1 MDNEASRR
9 LCGMCG
15 HVRTQCGNS
24 EVRTVVYKSAVL
36 QSKGNMTHKSV
47 VHASAVNKCRASLL
61 RCRGNESSRVA
72 RRIKH
77 ERSRSCE
84 YIGPHPGNIHGNVD
98 DDRSGRLMHVGLDA
112 KVSTWG
118 EILLRVAVVPVTGFR
133 TEPAVDVKAVVHKEA
148 ACVRGMLQCSVLL
161 CIFGAKS

>member
-9 LCGMCG
+9 LCGMCS

-36 QSKGNMTHKSV
+36 QSKGNMAHKSV

-61 RCRGNESSRVA
+61 LCRGNESSRVA

-77 ERSRSCE
+77 ERSRSRE

-98 DDRSGRLMHVGLDA
+98 DQRSGRLMHVGLDA
-112 KVSTWG
+112 KVSTWR
-118 EILLRVAVVPVTGFR
+118 EILLLVAIVAVTGLR
-133 TEPAVDVKAVVHKEA
+133 SERSVELKAVVQKEA
-148 ACVRGMLQCSVLL
+148 ACVC
-161 CIFGAKS
+161 

>member
-1 MDNEASRR
+1 MDNEAGRR

-61 RCRGNESSRVA
+61 RCRGNESSR
-72 RRIKH
+72 
-77 ERSRSCE
+77 SCE

-133 TEPAVDVKAVVHKEA
+133 TEPAVDVKA
-148 ACVRGMLQCSVLL
+148 
-161 CIFGAKS
+161 